1 MADGVGAVA
10 VCEGT
15 RLVGI
20 FTERD
25 VLRLAAERADFRE
38 LRVAEVMTT
47 RPVTATPDVLLVD
60 AGNQRVRRVDQT
72 TGLVSTVAGT
82 GIPGWN
88 GDGLPSVNTHWNGP
102 THAWLDGS
110 TPANLF
116 LADAANRRVRR
127 FVP

>member
-1 MADGVGAVA
+1 MPVCGVPVAAGSVATVAGIPPATGPVQGWNGDNQAGTSTQLDAPAVA
-10 VCEGT
+10 F
-15 RLVGI
+15 RLGGGH
-20 FTERD
+20 
-25 VLRLAAERADFRE
+25 
-38 LRVAEVMTT
+38 
-47 RPVTATPDVLLVD
+47 VLLVD